1 MRGVSK
7 LVLEIRPEGDY
18 FEKALLFLNPD
29 KLEMTQKD
37 INDNAEKLLSD
48 ISTTEKYRMSKPAKA
63 PILIIGGIAAG
74 AVLSW
79 STVFIIG
86 LL

>member
-48 ISTTEKYRMSKPAKA
+48 ISTTEIYTHVDSERLKKTYMDNHPLGNKKSLKE
-63 PILIIGGIAAG
+63 
-74 AVLSW
+74 
-79 STVFIIG
+79 
-86 LL
+86 